1 MTAEASEGPGDVAE
15 PLGALVTR
23 LGLGELA
30 GIERLSGGANM
41 ETYCVRLADGSRLA
55 LRRTSGAGAA
65 LSEGDGARAV
75 SGGLAA
81 EGAVLRAAGRAGV
94 PVPDVIHELA
104 PADGLGEGLLLEWLD
119 GETLGQRIV
128 RSERLAGVRPQLA
141 RQCGEVLARLH
152 SIDPEPLDE
161 VLPRVSP
168 EELVRT
174 TWSRY
179 RSYGATE
186 PMIDYSAR
194 WLLDHL
200 PPSRPLAVVH
210 GDFRNGN
217 LMISEVA
224 GLVGVLDWELAHLG
238 DPMRDLGWVCT
249 GSWRFGRHD
258 LDVGGFGT
266 RDELFAGYESESGR
280 PVDPEQ
286 VRFWE
291 VFGSFWWAV
300 GCLTMADIYRSG
312 ADRTV
317 ERLVIGRRSSECQW
331 DCMRLLLGAPAET
344 VVAPLEAPAESG
356 PPSVGELLAAVAD
369 FLRSDVAPGS
379 DPRRAYLAKVS
390 ANALDIAR
398 RQHTGPVD
406 AVDRAALCDGLR
418 SGQLALDAPGLAE
431 YLRSSASA
439 QLAIDQP
446 GYGARAVS

>member
-1 MTAEASEGPGDVAE
+1 
-15 PLGALVTR
+15 
-23 LGLGELA
+23 
-30 GIERLSGGANM
+30 
-41 ETYCVRLADGSRLA
+41 
-55 LRRTSGAGAA
+55 
-65 LSEGDGARAV
+65 
-75 SGGLAA
+75 
-81 EGAVLRAAGRAGV
+81 
-94 PVPDVIHELA
+94 
-104 PADGLGEGLLLEWLD
+104 
-119 GETLGQRIV
+119 
-128 RSERLAGVRPQLA
+128 
-141 RQCGEVLARLH
+141 
-152 SIDPEPLDE
+152 
-161 VLPRVSP
+161 
-168 EELVRT
+168 
-174 TWSRY
+174 
-179 RSYGATE
+179 
-186 PMIDYSAR
+186 MIDYSAR

-200 PPSRPLAVVH
+200 PSPRPPAVVH

-224 GLVGVLDWELAHLG
+224 GLVGVLDWELAHRG

-266 RDELFAGYESESGR
+266 REELFAGYETESGR

-312 ADRTV
+312 ADRSV

-344 VVAPLEAPAESG
+344 VVAPLDAPAESG
-356 PPSVGELLAAVAD
+356 PPSVDELLAAVAE
-369 FLRSDVAPGS
+369 FLRSEVAGAA

-398 RQHTGPVD
+398 RQHTAPLD

-431 YLRSSASA
+431 YLRSSVSA

-446 GYGARAVS
+446 GYGARAVSGRERVR